1 MTTAASV
8 IILEG
13 PDGGGK
19 TTLARWLRD
28 QRGYQIVKT
37 NAPSPKENVFK
48 SYTDSLLAAVE
59 SGQPTVL
66 DRHYLGEGIYGPLLR
81 GEDRL
86 GRQGRDLL
94 ERLIAACGVRLVI
107 CSPPWAELVKGWAG
121 KDDLL
126 KRQAQLRQ
134 VRQAYLSEARR
145 LGLEVYDWTRAAD
158 GPVSYLKVM
167 PSLPDGVTGYHTAD
181 VLFVGERA
189 GKKTVVWDLPFH
201 NVTGSARYLWES
213 LQSVDGWEER
223 RGAWTNAFDAEGK
236 PRALWMIVK
245 ALSRTR
251 RVIALGDIAHRE
263 CKHQDINDVVVPHP
277 QYWRRFHHN
286 DMITYTKKLE
296 DAINC

>member
-8 IILEG
+8 VILEG

-134 VRQAYLSEARR
+134 VRQAYLSESRR

-158 GPVSYLKVM
+158 GPAPYLKATS
-167 PSLPDGVTGYHTAD
+167 SLPDGVTGYHTAD
-181 VLFVGERA
+181 VLFIGERA

-201 NVTGSARYLWES
+201 NVTGSAKYLWDT
-213 LQSVDGWEER
+213 LQSIDGWEER

-236 PRALWMIVK
+236 PRALWMIVN
-245 ALSRTR
+245 ALPRVR
-251 RVIALGDIAHRE
+251 RVITLGEVADCE
-263 CKHQDINDVVVPHP
+263 CVRQGVNNVVVPHP
-277 QYWRRFHHN
+277 QYWRRFHRN

>member
-8 IILEG
+8 VILEG

-94 ERLIAACGVRLVI
+94 ERLIVARGVKLVI
-107 CSPPWAELVKGWAG
+107 CSPPWAKLVKGWAG

-158 GPVSYLKVM
+158 GPAPYLKATS
-167 PSLPDGVTGYHTAD
+167 SLPDGVTGYHTAD
-181 VLFVGERA
+181 ILFVGERA
-189 GKKTVVWDLPFH
+189 GKKLVVWDLPFH
-201 NVTGSARYLWES
+201 SAAGSAKYLWES
-213 LQSVDGWEER
+213 LQLVEGWTER
-223 RGAWTNAFDAEGK
+223 RGAWTNAFEKDGS
-236 PRALWMIVK
+236 
-245 ALSRTR
+245 SRDLMAVVNSLPHLR
-251 RVIALGDIAHRE
+251 GIIALGDVAGRE
-263 CKHQDINDVVVPHP
+263 CARQGVAYNCVVHHP
-277 QYWRRFHHN
+277 QYWRRFHHGKR
-286 DMITYTKKLE
+286 DEYAKMLKE
-296 DAINC
+296 AIG